1 MTYQHKQAPLKQ
13 PTPEWIE
20 TEADIEQELNRQSAH
35 LDLALEAKE
44 AASVGRGTKDEI
56 PGVHT
61 ELWEREGVKITRIE
75 VQNEEGA
82 RAIGKLPGHY
92 ITLEVP
98 RLRRKDSKLQDRVAT
113 HFAQEFERFL
123 KHLNISPDAKVLLIG
138 LGNWNVTPDALGP
151 LVVENTMVTRHYF
164 ELMPDQVHPGYRQVS
179 AVAPGVLGTTGIETS
194 DIVYALVEKL
204 QPDLVIAIDSLAS
217 KALDRV
223 NTTIQIAD
231 TGIHPGSGIGNKR
244 KGITKQELGVDV
256 IAIGVPTVVYASTI
270 VTNSMEMLIR
280 HFKRRTDNTQQI
292 FGLLDQL
299 TEIERLELVKEVLNP
314 IGHDLL
320 VTPKEIDEFI
330 EDIANII
337 ASGLNASLH
346 EAVDTSNVAAYTH

>member
-1 MTYQHKQAPLKQ
+1 MTHPYFPIKQ
-13 PTPEWIE
+13 PLPEF
-20 TEADIEQELNRQSAH
+20 TEADVEKELNRQSEH

-44 AASVGRGTKDEI
+44 AATVGRGTKDDI

-61 ELWEREGVKITRIE
+61 ELWEGEGIKITRIE

-82 RAIGKLPGHY
+82 RAIGKMPGHY
-92 ITLEVP
+92 ITIEVP
-98 RLRRKDSKLQDRVAT
+98 GLRRKDSKLQNRVAT
-113 HFAQEFERFL
+113 LFAQEFERFL
-123 KHLNISPDAKVLLIG
+123 QHKNIPPDAKVLLIG

-151 LVVENTMVTRHYF
+151 LVVENILVTRHYF
-164 ELMPDQVHPGYRQVS
+164 ELMPEQVHPGYRQVS

-194 DIVYALVEKL
+194 DIVYALVDKL
-204 QPDLVIAIDSLAS
+204 KPDLVIAIDSLAS
-217 KALDRV
+217 KALERV

-244 KGITKQELGVDV
+244 KGLTKEELGVEV

-270 VTNSMEMLIR
+270 VTSSMEMLIR
-280 HFKRRTDNTQQI
+280 HFKKRMANTEQI
-292 FGLLDQL
+292 FGLIDQL
-299 TEIERLELVKEVLNP
+299 SETERLELVKEVLNP

-337 ASGLNASLH
+337 ASGLNAALH
-346 EAVDTSNVAAYTH
+346 EAIDTSNVAAYTH